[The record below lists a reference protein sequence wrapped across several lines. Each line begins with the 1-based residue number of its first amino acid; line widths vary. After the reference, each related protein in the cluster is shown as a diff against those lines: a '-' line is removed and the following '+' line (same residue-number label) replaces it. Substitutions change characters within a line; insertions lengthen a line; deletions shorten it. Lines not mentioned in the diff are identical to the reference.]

1 TPIFIFYSFLLAWVL
16 LTHSNSHCDT
26 GYLLYGDFCY
36 YFETKM
42 VKNWQDAE
50 AHCTREQGHLASFH
64 TEEELSFLIVKYFI
78 NTLYQLSAKARATYM
93 APKLVFLT
101 YFLILCKSV
110 KTFITNLKNLRLS
123 SILHNILRCQNL
135 KILTVSP
142 DLRIFS
148 HGRHTS
154 LTTGRIMKTV
164 CTSQERLTMI
174 LENSMMT
181 SAQPQGII
189 SAKKV

>member
-1 TPIFIFYSFLLAWVL
+1 MLMCFCLDILIAHMPGAAWVGL
-16 LTHSNSHCDT
+16 ND
-26 GYLLYGDFCY
+26 
-36 YFETKM
+36 
-42 VKNWQDAE
+42 
-50 AHCTREQGHLASFH
+50 
-64 TEEELSFLIVKYFI
+64 I
-78 NTLYQLSAKARATYM
+78 NVENQFVYTDGTPAVSGKARANYM

-123 SILHNILRCQNL
+123 FIIFYGVKILHM
-135 KILTVSP
+135 KILTVSS